1 MDNYMQTI
9 KSRDVSTTQSNNMS
23 LDCSLDIN
31 GEYYGMM
38 FLTLH
43 RSFHSAVT
51 VRNVVFTV
59 ISSGSNVSKSE
70 VSVDAETFDDLYLA
84 VVNRNVTGILSYF
97 KDKHNVNL

>member
-1 MDNYMQTI
+1 MQTVKI
-9 KSRDVSTTQSNNMS
+9 QDISTTQSSNIS
-23 LDCSLDIN
+23 LDCSLHMN

-38 FLTLH
+38 FLILH
-43 RSFHSAVT
+43 RAFHSAVT
-51 VRNVVFTV
+51 VRSVVLTV
-59 ISSGSNVSKSE
+59 YSLGSNVLKCE